1 VTGPF
6 DAAAHNAG
14 YSRRPL
20 DAITFDYWNTLMAE
34 ETDRLREERI
44 ERVLELLGAH
54 GHPLTRAEL
63 EAIFERSWKAFNQ
76 AWKDNVQYTNADA
89 TEALV
94 GELGEEIG
102 PELREQLNHAMF
114 GKPGRTLT
122 ATPNIGTC
130 LAALKE
136 AGLRIGI
143 VCDVGMTP
151 SPVLR
156 EHLERHQ
163 LLQYFDHWSF
173 SDEVG
178 VYKPDP
184 AIFEHALTGLGA
196 TADRAAHVGD
206 LRRTDVA
213 GAQQMGMVAVRYTG
227 IADDDDT
234 ALGEGHHAAEG
245 DLVVHDHADLP
256 KLLGLA

>member
-1 VTGPF
+1 MS
-6 DAAAHNAG
+6 AALDVEQHNAG
-14 YSRRPL
+14 FTPRPL
-20 DAITFDYWNTLMAE
+20 EAVTFDYWNTLMAE

-44 ERVLELLGAH
+44 ERVLTVLGAN

-102 PELREQLNHAMF
+102 PALRGQLNDAMF
-114 GKPGRTLT
+114 GGPGRTLRP
-122 ATPNIGTC
+122 TPNIGTC

-151 SPVLR
+151 SPMLR
-156 EHLERHQ
+156 EHLESHD
-163 LLQYFDHWSF
+163 LLQHFDHWSF

-184 AIFEHALTGLGA
+184 TIFEHALAGLGA
-196 TADRAAHVGD
+196 SAARAAHVGD

-213 GAQQMGMVAVRYTG
+213 GAQQVGMVAVRYTG

-234 ALGEGHHAAEG
+234 ALGEGHTAAEG
-245 DLVVHDHADLP
+245 DLVVHDHAELP
-256 KLLGLA
+256 ALLGVA

>member
-1 VTGPF
+1 VSDVNGAFVP
-6 DAAAHNAG
+6 
-14 YSRRPL
+14 RPL
-20 DAITFDYWNTLMAE
+20 EAITFDYWNTLMAE
-34 ETDRLREERI
+34 ETDRLREERT
-44 ERVLELLGAH
+44 ERVLSVLGAA
-54 GHPLTRAEL
+54 GHPLTRGEL

-102 PELREQLNHAMF
+102 PDLREQLNQAMF
-114 GKPGRTLT
+114 GGPGRTLRP
-122 ATPNIGTC
+122 TPNIGGC
-130 LAALKE
+130 LAALKD

-151 SPVLR
+151 SPMLR
-156 EHLERHQ
+156 EHLERHD
-163 LLQYFDHWSF
+163 LLRYFDHWSF

-184 AIFEHALTGLGA
+184 TIFEHALAGLGA

-213 GAQQMGMVAVRYTG
+213 GAQQVGMVAVRYTG

-234 ALGEGHHAAEG
+234 ALGEGHTAAEG

-256 KLLGLA
+256 GLLGVV

>member
-1 VTGPF
+1 VSAVL
-6 DAAAHNAG
+6 DVAAHNAG
-14 YSRRPL
+14 FTPRPL

-44 ERVLELLGAH
+44 ERVLAVLGAA

-63 EAIFERSWKAFNQ
+63 EAVFERSWKAFNQ

-102 PELREQLNHAMF
+102 PELREQLNQAMF
-114 GKPGRTLT
+114 GGPGRTLRAT
-122 ATPNIGTC
+122 ANIGAC
-130 LAALKE
+130 LAALKD

-151 SPVLR
+151 SPMLR
-156 EHLERHQ
+156 EHLERHD
-163 LLQYFDHWSF
+163 LLRYFDHWSF

-184 AIFEHALTGLGA
+184 TIFEHALAGLDA
-196 TADRAAHVGD
+196 TAERAAHVGD
-206 LRRTDVA
+206 LRRTDVL
-213 GAQQMGMVAVRYTG
+213 GAKQMGMVAVRYTG
-227 IADDDDT
+227 VADDDDT
-234 ALGEGHHAAEG
+234 ALGEGHTAAEG

-256 KLLGLA
+256 ALLGVA

>member
-1 VTGPF
+1 MSDVHGGFTP
-6 DAAAHNAG
+6 
-14 YSRRPL
+14 RPL
-20 DAITFDYWNTLMAE
+20 EAITFDYWNTLMAE

-44 ERVLELLGAH
+44 ERVLVVLGAA
-54 GHPLTRAEL
+54 GHPLTQGEL

-102 PELREQLNHAMF
+102 PELREQLNQAMF
-114 GKPGRTLT
+114 GGPGRTLRP
-122 ATPNIGTC
+122 TPNIGDC
-130 LAALKE
+130 LAALKG

-151 SPVLR
+151 SPKLR
-156 EHLERHQ
+156 EHLQ
-163 LLQYFDHWSF
+163 ANDLLQYFDHWSF

-184 AIFEHALTGLGA
+184 AIFEHALAGLGT
-196 TADRAAHVGD
+196 TAERAAHVGD

-227 IADDDDT
+227 IADDDDI
-234 ALGEGHHAAEG
+234 ALGEGHTAAEG

-256 KLLGLA
+256 GLLGVV